1 MRGGV
6 RCAGGEA
13 TGARMSRGPHIKED
27 VALSLLS
34 RKIALEDAAQVLGVL
49 PANLQVWA
57 RKRERKFKRRSE
69 FEKSLK

>member
-6 RCAGGEA
+6 RCAGGKA
-13 TGARMSRGPHIKED
+13 TGETMSRGPHIKED

>member
-1 MRGGV
+1 MCGGV
-6 RCAGGEA
+6 YRSRGKAAG
-13 TGARMSRGPHIKED
+13 TGMSRGPHIKEE
-27 VALSLLS
+27 VALSLLA

-69 FEKSLK
+69 FEKNRK